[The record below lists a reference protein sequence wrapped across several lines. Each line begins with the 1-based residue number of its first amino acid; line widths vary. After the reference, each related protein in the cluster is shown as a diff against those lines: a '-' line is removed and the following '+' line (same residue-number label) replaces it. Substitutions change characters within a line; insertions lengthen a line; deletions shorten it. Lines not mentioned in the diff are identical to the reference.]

1 MKTLLLLLVL
11 ISMTAHAGFEKIS
24 VEKLDLDYAA
34 PFGTGMVARVGIG
47 MGLKTI
53 PYPLEIT
60 RTENSFE
67 LVTPYV
73 DFTWLH
79 PLKIIYD
86 IEALTL
92 SNTSAA
98 LGTKTHFVESDS
110 IMLKTKGNN
119 VYKAQKLKLSCE
131 GFAEGSFDVRL
142 LEDCRQKMQVTI
154 KKVDV
159 PVDFFLNELVR
170 DLPVPPQQDMD
181 MAGDNVIFNM
191 NEGNFAL
198 QMYMKFGVY
207 AGVRVRG
214 HMQYENGRDTVAIRV
229 DQIKFGYLPVTSL
242 VMNKLKEMV
251 EGPEIKIDPPWIRI
265 RTKRIYENQ

>member
-1 MKTLLLLLVL
+1 MKTLFLLLALT
-11 ISMTAHAGFEKIS
+11 SFTTHAGFEKLS
-24 VEKLDLDYAA
+24 VEKLELDYAA
-34 PFGTGMVARVGIG
+34 PFGKGMVARVGIG
-47 MGLKTI
+47 MGMKTI

-60 RTENSFE
+60 RTEESFE

-73 DFTWLH
+73 DFTWIH

-110 IMLKTKGNN
+110 VMLKTKGNN

-131 GFAEGSFDVRL
+131 GYTEGPFDVRL
-142 LEDCRQKMQVTI
+142 LEDCRKKMQVTI
-154 KKVDV
+154 KKVEV
-159 PVDFFLNELVR
+159 PIDFFLNELVR

-181 MAGDNVIFNM
+181 IPGDNVIFNM
-191 NEGNFAL
+191 DQGNFAL
-198 QMYMKFGVY
+198 QMYIKFGMY
-207 AGVRVRG
+207 AGFRARG
-214 HMQYENGRDTVAIRV
+214 HMQYENGRDIVAIRV

-251 EGPEIKIDPPWIRI
+251 KGPDIKVDSPWIRI